1 MKRRKRM
8 MKKKAKKIKNKIK
21 YFTLRNLFFFIG
33 KYLDLINLSII
44 IKYLIKFNYLIRFFL
59 FDFY

>member
-1 MKRRKRM
+1 M

-33 KYLDLINLSII
+33 KYLDLINLSI
-44 IKYLIKFNYLIRFFL
+44 LSLFN
-59 FDFY
+59 